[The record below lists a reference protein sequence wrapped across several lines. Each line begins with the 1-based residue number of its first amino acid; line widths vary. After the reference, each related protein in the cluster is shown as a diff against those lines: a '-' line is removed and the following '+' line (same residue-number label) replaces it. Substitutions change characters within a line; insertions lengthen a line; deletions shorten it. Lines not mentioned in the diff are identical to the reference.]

1 MSVTVNK
8 NKIQMTR
15 GDTFLAHVVL
25 SRIIDD
31 VKQEYIPSEGDAV
44 RFAVKHKTMNPNKT
58 EYLDTEPLILKN
70 IPTDTMLLL
79 LNPEDTKSL
88 GFGEYVYDVQ
98 ITMADGTVDT
108 FITEE
113 MFRLT
118 PEVD

>member
-1 MSVTVNK
+1 MSVKVTK

-15 GDTFLAHVVL
+15 GDTFLAHIEL
-25 SRIIDD
+25 ERIIDN
-31 VKQEYIPSEGDAV
+31 VKQEYIPEVGDAV

-58 EYLDTEPLILKN
+58 EYLDNDPLILKN
-70 IPTDTMLLL
+70 IPIDTMILI

-88 GFGEYVYDVQ
+88 GFGEYVYDIQ

-113 MFRLT
+113 MFLLT